1 MSGGEAKTLPPS
13 AQKLRRERTKG
24 RFGRSADVV
33 VAVSLVVLVIY
44 LIYSFAGIEQALDRL
59 FEGAFA
65 GMASG
70 EAIHPENAMGAT
82 IRAVAGWALP
92 LFMLAIAG
100 GMVGSFLANR
110 GIIFALDPIKPEA
123 ARLSPAQGLR
133 RIFSMRTLVGSAKA
147 AVKALILLG
156 GLAAL
161 LWVGAE
167 ALFHI
172 PRCGADCV
180 GERLIAIA
188 GPLVGL
194 SLGLFILSAL
204 IDIPLQDWLFRRD
217 MRMTRSEARRENREN
232 LGDPAIKGARRRHR
246 VEAERS
252 RPLLRS
258 HAPTTLVIDGDALAV
273 ALRYVAGETE
283 APVIVGM
290 ARGARAGRLIRAS
303 TGVRRVDDSG
313 LASALYAQG
322 DIGGYAPRSLLEPV
336 ARALNTGPG
345 L

>member
-1 MSGGEAKTLPPS
+1 
-13 AQKLRRERTKG
+13 
-24 RFGRSADVV
+24 
-33 VAVSLVVLVIY
+33 VA
-44 LIYSFAGIEQALDRL
+44 
-59 FEGAFA
+59 
-65 GMASG
+65 
-70 EAIHPENAMGAT
+70 
-82 IRAVAGWALP
+82 
-92 LFMLAIAG
+92 
-100 GMVGSFLANR
+100 
-110 GIIFALDPIKPEA
+110 
-123 ARLSPAQGLR
+123 
-133 RIFSMRTLVGSAKA
+133 
-147 AVKALILLG
+147 
-156 GLAAL
+156 
-161 LWVGAE
+161 
-167 ALFHI
+167 
-172 PRCGADCV
+172 
-180 GERLIAIA
+180 ERLNDIA
-188 GPLVGL
+188 GPLLVL
-194 SLGLFILSAL
+194 ALALFILSAL

-258 HAPTTLVIDGDALAV
+258 HAPTTLVTDGEGLAV

-303 TGVRRVDDSG
+303 KGVRRVDDSG

-322 DIGGYAPRSLLEPV
+322 EIGGYAPRSLLEPV